1 MENFYTY
8 NLAFVLRKSKKDN
21 EGKPPV
27 YMRITINEQRAEV
40 SIKRNIHTDNWENKA
55 CKAKGYKSEV
65 KLRKE
70 LKCLSENDIKYRYIK
85 MIGETNAEELSNLED
100 IFYDDKDKELIRE
113 IRKQVEKHEQENK

>member
-1 MENFYTY
+1 LFPTQFFRICKKTKY
-8 NLAFVLRKSKKDN
+8 NETSQFFELNLN
-21 EGKPPV
+21 GKF
-27 YMRITINEQRAEV
+27 RL
-40 SIKRNIHTDNWENKA
+40 NIHTDNWENKA

-70 LKCLSENDIKYRYIK
+70 LKCLSEIDIKYRYIK
-85 MIGETNAEELSNLED
+85 TIGETNAEELSNLED